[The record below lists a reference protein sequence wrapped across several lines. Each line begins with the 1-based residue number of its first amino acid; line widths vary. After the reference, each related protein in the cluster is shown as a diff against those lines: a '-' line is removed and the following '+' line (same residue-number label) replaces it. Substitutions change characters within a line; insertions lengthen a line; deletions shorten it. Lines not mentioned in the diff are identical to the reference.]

1 MTRLRGRSLRGQRL
15 VAKVPHGHWKTTT
28 LVAALDHKG
37 MRCSMTIDGAVN
49 TLAFEAF
56 VDQVLVPT
64 LSAGEWVVMDNL
76 SSHKSQRVRELIES
90 AGAKLLYLPPYSPD
104 LNPIELAF
112 SKLKQLLRSAG
123 HRTIDALWCD
133 VQRMLNCITTNDAQH
148 FMRHCDYRYR
158 SE

>member
-1 MTRLRGRSLRGQRL
+1 MCCRR
-15 VAKVPHGHWKTTT
+15 
-28 LVAALDHKG
+28 
-37 MRCSMTIDGAVN
+37 N

-76 SSHKSQRVRELIES
+76 SSHKGQHVRELIE
-90 AGAKLLYLPPYSPD
+90 ATGAKLLYLPPYSPD

-123 HRTIDALWCD
+123 HRTLDALWCD
-133 VQRMLNCITTNDAQH
+133 VQRMLNCITTSDALN
-148 FMRHCDYRYR
+148 FMRHCGYRYR